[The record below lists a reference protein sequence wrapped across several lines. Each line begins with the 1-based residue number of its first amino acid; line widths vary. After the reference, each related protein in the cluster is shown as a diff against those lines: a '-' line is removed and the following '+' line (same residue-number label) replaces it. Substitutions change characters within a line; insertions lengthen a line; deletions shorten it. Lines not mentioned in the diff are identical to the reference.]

1 MRLGWLVVP
10 VLAAGAGV
18 ASSSV
23 MAGRTGALA
32 ALSALAAVP
41 LIVLIYALG
50 RPAPRPSPPS
60 PPEPPDGWK
69 TFGNIAGELGWAK
82 VSRRHFDRSPRQ
94 MLQRVAAA
102 ALERRAGVDFYSARD
117 RDRAIELIGPDL
129 WPLIDPQRPPSTDSH
144 APGLDPGTIDRLLTR
159 LETL

>member
-1 MRLGWLVVP
+1 MKLGWLVVP
-10 VLAAGAGV
+10 VLAGGACV
-18 ASSSV
+18 ASCSII
-23 MAGRTGALA
+23 AGRTGALVS
-32 ALSALAAVP
+32 LSALAAVP

-50 RPAPRPSPPS
+50 RPAPRPNVPKPPI
-60 PPEPPDGWK
+60 PPDGWK
-69 TFGNIAGELGWAK
+69 TFTSIAGELGWAK
-82 VSRRHFDRSPRQ
+82 VSRRHFDHAPRQ

-102 ALERRAGVDFYSARD
+102 ALDRRAGVDFYSARD

-129 WPLIDPQRPPSTDSH
+129 WPLIDPQRAPSTDSH